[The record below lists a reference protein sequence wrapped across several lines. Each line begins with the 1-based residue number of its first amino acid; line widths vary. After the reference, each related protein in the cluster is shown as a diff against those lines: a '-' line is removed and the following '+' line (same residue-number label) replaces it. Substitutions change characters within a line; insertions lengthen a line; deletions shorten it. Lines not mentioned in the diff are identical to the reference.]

1 MSVTP
6 ALAFDEFGRPFIILK
21 DQSSKTRLRG
31 IEAHKVRRN
40 IDIDMLVM
48 TRVYIYL
55 FRCTRVFLSWM
66 VFAHNLI
73 LRCLYKKDHTRTFFL

>member
-40 IDIDMLVM
+40 IDIEMLVM
-48 TRVYIYL
+48 TRV
-55 FRCTRVFLSWM
+55 
-66 VFAHNLI
+66 
-73 LRCLYKKDHTRTFFL
+73 